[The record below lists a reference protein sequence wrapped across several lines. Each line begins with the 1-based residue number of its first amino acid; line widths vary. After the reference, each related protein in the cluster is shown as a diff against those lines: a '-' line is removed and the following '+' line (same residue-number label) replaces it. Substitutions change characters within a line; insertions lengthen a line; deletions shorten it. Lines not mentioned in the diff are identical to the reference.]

1 MILQPLPDSPRV
13 GVELQHQVHCRQALS
28 FYHHPAGFGNLQA
41 GKSSYSYTTLG
52 NIIIHIRVREERTSP
67 LSVRDRYCLV
77 CFGLS
82 VIGFQVV
89 NTIKGKK
96 LINL

>member
-1 MILQPLPDSPRV
+1 MTGQ
-13 GVELQHQVHCRQALS
+13 QHV
-28 FYHHPAGFGNLQA
+28 N
-41 GKSSYSYTTLG
+41 KSS
-52 NIIIHIRVREERTSP
+52 RVIGSSLVLIGIDCSKVVKLHYLTVNNAVQFSRCDSKSDNTFCIDARAERTSP
-67 LSVRDRYCLV
+67 LSVRDRYFLV

>member
-1 MILQPLPDSPRV
+1 MVEEYLGSQDDAIEGFNQPKTWKLAPKNTFDP
-13 GVELQHQVHCRQALS
+13 
-28 FYHHPAGFGNLQA
+28 PAAKKDRFGNLVTDKKGLEDLYLETRA
-41 GKSSYSYTTLG
+41 
-52 NIIIHIRVREERTSP
+52 ERTSP
-67 LSVRDRYCLV
+67 LSVRDRYFLV

-96 LINL
+96 IN

>member
-1 MILQPLPDSPRV
+1 MSR
-13 GVELQHQVHCRQALS
+13 GLS
-28 FYHHPAGFGNLQA
+28 SHAGFA
-41 GKSSYSYTTLG
+41 GVLSDPLSEYVLYHCTNSKNNKSEIT
-52 NIIIHIRVREERTSP
+52 IRAERTSP
-67 LSVRDRYCLV
+67 LSVRDRYFLV

-96 LINL
+96 IN